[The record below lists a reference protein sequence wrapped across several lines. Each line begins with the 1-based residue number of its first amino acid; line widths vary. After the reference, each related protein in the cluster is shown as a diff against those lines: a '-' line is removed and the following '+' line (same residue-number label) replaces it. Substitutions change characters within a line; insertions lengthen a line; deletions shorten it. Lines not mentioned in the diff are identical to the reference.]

1 MRDMSNLNNVFNQV
15 KVSKNNDVNEFMT
28 NFLYHNQDF
37 FKRCL
42 KLGITK
48 FDSSSSDLGQ
58 EGVDIYYEKGT
69 WKWGSQGMEN
79 QMVKRGHIKVLRSDS
94 NTSCL
99 QATNKL
105 INRILNNIYRTI
117 ENIKCVEEKRYDD
130 RKLNVCR

>member
-1 MRDMSNLNNVFNQV
+1 MYKDLNNVFDQV

-28 NFLYHNQDF
+28 NFLYHNEDF

-48 FDSSSSDLGQ
+48 LDSSSSHLGQ

-105 INRILNNIYRTI
+105 INRILNNIYRVI

>member
-1 MRDMSNLNNVFNQV
+1 MSNLNNVFNQV

-28 NFLYHNQDF
+28 NFLYHNEDF

-105 INRILNNIYRTI
+105 INRILNNIYRVI

>member
-1 MRDMSNLNNVFNQV
+1 MYKDLNNVFNQV

-28 NFLYHNQDF
+28 NFLYHNEDF

-42 KLGITK
+42 NLGITK
-48 FDSSSSDLGQ
+48 FDSSTSDLGQ

-105 INRILNNIYRTI
+105 INRILNNIYRVI

>member
-1 MRDMSNLNNVFNQV
+1 MYKDLDNVFNQV

-28 NFLYHNQDF
+28 NFLYHNEDF

-105 INRILNNIYRTI
+105 INRILNNIYRVI

>member
-1 MRDMSNLNNVFNQV
+1 MYKDLNNVFNQV

-42 KLGITK
+42 MLGITK

-79 QMVKRGHIKVLRSDS
+79 QMIKRGHIKVLRSDS

-99 QATNKL
+99 NATNKL
-105 INRILNNIYRTI
+105 INRILNNIYRVI

>member
-1 MRDMSNLNNVFNQV
+1 MSNLNNVFDQS
-15 KVSKNNDVNEFMT
+15 KFSKNNEENHFMSM
-28 NFLYHNQDF
+28 FLYNNQDF

-58 EGVDIYYEKGT
+58 NDVGIYYEKGT
-69 WKWGSQGMEN
+69 WKWGSQGMET

-99 QATNKL
+99 NATNKL
-105 INRILNNIYRTI
+105 INRILNNIYRVI

>member
-1 MRDMSNLNNVFNQV
+1 MYKDLNNVFNQV
-15 KVSKNNDVNEFMT
+15 KISKNNDVNEFMT

-58 EGVDIYYEKGT
+58 NDVGIYYEKGT

-79 QMVKRGHIKVLRSDS
+79 QMIKRGHIKVLRSDGD
-94 NTSCL
+94 TSCL
-99 QATNKL
+99 NATNKL
-105 INRILNNIYRTI
+105 INRILNNINRTI
-117 ENIKCVEEKRYDD
+117 ENFKCISEGRYDD
-130 RKLNVCR
+130 RKLNPCR

>member
-1 MRDMSNLNNVFNQV
+1 MYKDLDNVFNQV

-28 NFLYHNQDF
+28 NFLYHNEDF

-58 EGVDIYYEKGT
+58 NDVDIYYEKGT

-105 INRILNNIYRTI
+105 INRILNNIYRVI

>member
-1 MRDMSNLNNVFNQV
+1 MSNLNNVFNQV

-28 NFLYHNQDF
+28 NFLYHNEDF

>member
-1 MRDMSNLNNVFNQV
+1 MYKDLNNVFNQV
-15 KVSKNNDVNEFMT
+15 EVSKNNDVNEFMT
-28 NFLYHNQDF
+28 NFLYHNEDF

-42 KLGITK
+42 NLGITK
-48 FDSSSSDLGQ
+48 FESTSIDLGQ

-79 QMVKRGHIKVLRSDS
+79 QMVKRGHIKVLRSDR
-94 NTSCL
+94 NTSDL
-99 QATNKL
+99 NATNKL
-105 INRILNNIYRTI
+105 INRILNNIYRVI

>member
-1 MRDMSNLNNVFNQV
+1 MYKDLNNVFDQV

-28 NFLYHNQDF
+28 NFLYHNEDF

-42 KLGITK
+42 NLGITK
-48 FDSSSSDLGQ
+48 FESVGVDLGQ

-105 INRILNNIYRTI
+105 INRILNNIYRVI

>member
-28 NFLYHNQDF
+28 NFLYHNEDF

-105 INRILNNIYRTI
+105 INRILNNIYRVI

>member
-1 MRDMSNLNNVFNQV
+1 MSNLNNVFNQV

-28 NFLYHNQDF
+28 NFLYHNEDF

-42 KLGITK
+42 NLGITK
-48 FDSSSSDLGQ
+48 FDSSSSNLGQ

-105 INRILNNIYRTI
+105 INRILNNIYRVI

>member
-1 MRDMSNLNNVFNQV
+1 MYKDLNNVFDQV

-99 QATNKL
+99 NATNKL
-105 INRILNNIYRTI
+105 INRILNNIYRVI

>member
-1 MRDMSNLNNVFNQV
+1 MSNLNNVFNQV

-58 EGVDIYYEKGT
+58 EGVEIYYEKGT

-105 INRILNNIYRTI
+105 INRILNNIYRVI

>member
-1 MRDMSNLNNVFNQV
+1 MSNLNNVFDQS
-15 KVSKNNDVNEFMT
+15 KFSKNNEVNHFMSM
-28 NFLYHNQDF
+28 FLYHNQDF

-48 FDSSSSDLGQ
+48 FDSSSSDLEQNDVG
-58 EGVDIYYEKGT
+58 IYYEKGT
-69 WKWGSQGMEN
+69 WKWGSQGMET

-99 QATNKL
+99 NATNKL
-105 INRILNNIYRTI
+105 INRILNNIYRVI

>member
-1 MRDMSNLNNVFNQV
+1 MYKDLNNVFNQV

-105 INRILNNIYRTI
+105 INRILNNIYRVI

>member
-1 MRDMSNLNNVFNQV
+1 MYKDLNNVFNQV

-28 NFLYHNQDF
+28 NFLYHNEDF

-42 KLGITK
+42 NLGITK
-48 FDSSSSDLGQ
+48 FESTSIDLGQ

-79 QMVKRGHIKVLRSDS
+79 QMVKRGHIKVLRSDD

-105 INRILNNIYRTI
+105 INRILNNIYRVI

>member
-28 NFLYHNQDF
+28 NFLYHNEDF

-58 EGVDIYYEKGT
+58 EGVDIYYDMKSVE
-69 WKWGSQGMEN
+69 
-79 QMVKRGHIKVLRSDS
+79 I
-94 NTSCL
+94 TS
-99 QATNKL
+99 
-105 INRILNNIYRTI
+105 
-117 ENIKCVEEKRYDD
+117 
-130 RKLNVCR
+130 

>member
-1 MRDMSNLNNVFNQV
+1 MYKDLNNVFNQV
-15 KVSKNNDVNEFMT
+15 RVSKIDDVNEFMT
-28 NFLYHNQDF
+28 NFLYHNEDF

-79 QMVKRGHIKVLRSDS
+79 QMVKRGHIKVLRSDR
-94 NTSCL
+94 NTSDL
-99 QATNKL
+99 NATNKL
-105 INRILNNIYRTI
+105 INRILNNIYRVI

>member
-1 MRDMSNLNNVFNQV
+1 MYKDLNNVFDQV

-37 FKRCL
+37 FKQCIDL
-42 KLGITK
+42 KLKNVNSISHNVG
-48 FDSSSSDLGQ
+48 
-58 EGVDIYYEKGT
+58 IYYEKGT

-79 QMVKRGHIKVLRSDS
+79 QMIKRGHIKVLRSDD

-105 INRILNNIYRTI
+105 INRILNNIYRVI

>member
-1 MRDMSNLNNVFNQV
+1 MSNLNNVFNQV

-28 NFLYHNQDF
+28 NFLYHNEDF

-48 FDSSSSDLGQ
+48 FDSSSSNLGQ

-105 INRILNNIYRTI
+105 INRILNNIYRVI

>member
-1 MRDMSNLNNVFNQV
+1 MSNLNNVFNQV

>member
-1 MRDMSNLNNVFNQV
+1 MYKDLNNVFNQV

-28 NFLYHNQDF
+28 NFLYHNEDF

-58 EGVDIYYEKGT
+58 NDVDIYYEKGT

-105 INRILNNIYRTI
+105 INRILNNIYRVI

>member
-1 MRDMSNLNNVFNQV
+1 MSNLNNVFNQV

-28 NFLYHNQDF
+28 NFLYHNEDF

-105 INRILNNIYRTI
+105 INRILNNIYRLI

>member
-1 MRDMSNLNNVFNQV
+1 MSNLNNVFNQV

-28 NFLYHNQDF
+28 NFLYHNEDF

-99 QATNKL
+99 QATN
-105 INRILNNIYRTI
+105 RILNNIYRVI

>member
-1 MRDMSNLNNVFNQV
+1 MYKDLNNVFDQV

-28 NFLYHNQDF
+28 NFLYHNEDF

-42 KLGITK
+42 NLGITK
-48 FDSSSSDLGQ
+48 FESTSIDLGQ

-79 QMVKRGHIKVLRSDS
+79 QMIKRGHIKVLRSDD

-105 INRILNNIYRTI
+105 INRILNNIYRVI

>member
-1 MRDMSNLNNVFNQV
+1 MYKDLNNVFNQV

-28 NFLYHNQDF
+28 NFLYHNEDF

-105 INRILNNIYRTI
+105 INRILNNIYRVI

>member
-1 MRDMSNLNNVFNQV
+1 MSNLNNVFNQV
-15 KVSKNNDVNEFMT
+15 KVSKNVDVNDFMC
-28 NFLYHNQDF
+28 NFLYHNEDF

-117 ENIKCVEEKRYDD
+117 ENLKCVREKRYDD
-130 RKLNVCR
+130 RKLNPCR